1 MPDELVPPH
10 DQLAEQSVLGA
21 MLTSPEAVWEAFAVL
36 DGADFYDPRHEL
48 VFGAVQ
54 SLNRHGKPV
63 DMVSVGDELQRV
75 GLLKR
80 AGDLEYLAECTSAI
94 LSPLAVAHYS
104 RIVRDHALRR
114 RMIEESQRIMHAA
127 YAGEGDAAEVLEAGR
142 TALDKV
148 VRVATTDARNVRDS
162 FWRVVK
168 GLEEQ
173 PKGVTTPWYEL
184 DSLIVGLIPGKLYVV
199 GGRPGE
205 GKTIIGLQLA
215 RSLCVTGPVA
225 FSSLEMGEDELTE
238 RLISSM
244 ADVPLGSLTRHQ
256 LTDEESQR
264 IGTNRV
270 RIENMPLYV
279 DATPDVTITHIKS
292 WARSVARKGGTLG
305 GVVVDYLQL
314 ISGTDSK
321 QKKYEIVS
329 EVSRQLKIMAKEL
342 DCPVIA
348 LSQLNRESAGVG
360 KMRREPT
367 LADLRESGSI
377 EQDADV
383 VLLLQRQV
391 NEDGSKAPE
400 LKVIVAKNRSGRE
413 GRVSLRWEG
422 AFARVVNRAAG
433 IWDAPA
439 KD

>member
-1 MPDELVPPH
+1 VTDELVPPH
-10 DQLAEQSVLGA
+10 DVAAEQRVLGG
-21 MLTSPEAVWEAFAVL
+21 MMMSGEVVWEVAGVLQPGDFYLPKHEVIFEAIRALSDRQQPADFVSVCDELRRTGLIDRAGTEVYLGEIL
-36 DGADFYDPRHEL
+36 DGTITGYQ
-48 VFGAVQ
+48 AV
-54 SLNRHGKPV
+54 
-63 DMVSVGDELQRV
+63 
-75 GLLKR
+75 
-80 AGDLEYLAECTSAI
+80 
-94 LSPLAVAHYS
+94 HYAS
-104 RIVRDHALRR
+104 IVRDHAIRR
-114 RMIEESQRIMHAA
+114 RTIEVGNRMAA
-127 YAGEGDAAEVLEAGR
+127 LAFRQEGDPDEALEAAR
-142 TALDKV
+142 ADLDRV
-148 VRVATTDARNVRDS
+148 VRVATTDARNVRES

-173 PKGVTTPWYEL
+173 PKGVPTPWYEL
-184 DSLIVGLIPGKLYVV
+184 DTLMVGLIPGKLYVV
-199 GGRPGE
+199 GGRPGD
-205 GKTIIGLQLA
+205 GKTIMGLQLA
-215 RSLCVTGPVA
+215 RALCVAGPVA

-238 RLISSM
+238 RLVSSM
-244 ADVPLGSLTRHQ
+244 GDVPLGSLTRHQ
-256 LTDEESQR
+256 LTEDEWSKVQA
-264 IGTNRV
+264 V
-270 RIENMPLYV
+270 QPRIENMPLFV

-292 WARSVARKGGTLG
+292 HARSVARKGGKLG

-342 DCPVIA
+342 DCPVVA

-360 KMRREPT
+360 KLRREPN

-400 LKVIVAKNRSGRE
+400 LKIIVAKNRSGRE

-422 AFARVVNRAAG
+422 GFARVVNRPAVLY
-433 IWDAPA
+433 DAPVPN
-439 KD
+439 